1 MTPGSSFNSPG
12 WLLWNCASSAL
23 LESVLQKG
31 LWHAAHLYSLGLVGS
46 CTRKS
51 LQFLTHLR
59 HRFVLSSEGDAN
71 LVEQQRYDPAVC
83 PVIDGLR

>member
-12 WLLWNCASSAL
+12 DFFRNSASSAL

-51 LQFLTHLR
+51 LQLFPHFR
-59 HRFVLSSEGDAN
+59 HRFVLSSEGDADF
-71 LVEQQRYDPAVC
+71 VEQQRDNAAVC
-83 PVIDGLR
+83 PMVYGLR